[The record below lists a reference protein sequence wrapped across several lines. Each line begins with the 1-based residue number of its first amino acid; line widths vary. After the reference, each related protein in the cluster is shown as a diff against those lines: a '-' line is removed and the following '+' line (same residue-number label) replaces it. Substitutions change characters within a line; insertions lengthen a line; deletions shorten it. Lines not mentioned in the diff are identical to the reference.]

1 MARRTRLWTKL
12 RAAMSQAVLLLLH
25 LLAAAFW
32 VGGMAVMHFAVR
44 PSAVAVLEPPLRLP
58 LMAQAL
64 SRFFAGVSVAIVV
77 LLASGLG
84 MVWLAGGFARV
95 HWSVHAMLTIGLVM
109 MAVFLHVRFAPY
121 PRLLRAVAAREWP
134 VAAGQLN
141 TIRRLV
147 ELNLA
152 LGVAVF
158 ALAIVGRVL

>member
-1 MARRTRLWTKL
+1 MT
-12 RAAMSQAVLLLLH
+12 QALLLLLH

-44 PSAVAVLEPPLRLP
+44 PSAAAVLEPPLRLP

-64 SRFFAGVSVAIVV
+64 SRFFAGVAMAIVL

-95 HWSVHAMLTIGLVM
+95 HWSVHAMLGTGLLM
-109 MAVFLHVRFAPY
+109 MALFLHIRFAPY

-134 VAAGQLN
+134 AAAAQLGQ
-141 TIRRLV
+141 IRRLV
-147 ELNLA
+147 EVNLA
-152 LGVAVF
+152 LSVVVF

>member
-1 MARRTRLWTKL
+1 MPN
-12 RAAMSQAVLLLLH
+12 SILLLLH

-64 SRFFAGVSVAIVV
+64 SRFFAGVSAAIVV

-84 MVWLAGGFARV
+84 MIWLAGGFARV
-95 HWSVHAMLTIGLVM
+95 HWSVHAMLGIGLVM
-109 MAVFLHVRFAPY
+109 MALFLHIRFAPY

-134 VAAGQLN
+134 VAAAQLN

-147 ELNLA
+147 MVNLT

-158 ALAIVGRVL
+158 VLAIAGRVQ

>member
-1 MARRTRLWTKL
+1 MT
-12 RAAMSQAVLLLLH
+12 QAILLLLH
-25 LLAAAFW
+25 LLSAAFW

-44 PSAVAVLEPPLRLP
+44 PSAVAVLQPPLRLP

-95 HWSVHAMLTIGLVM
+95 HWSVHAMLALGLVM
-109 MAVFLHVRFAPY
+109 MAVFLHIRFAPY
-121 PRLLRAVAAREWP
+121 PRLLRAVAGREWP
-134 VAAGQLN
+134 VAAAQLN
-141 TIRRLV
+141 MIRRLV
-147 ELNLA
+147 ELNLV
-152 LGVAVF
+152 LGLTVF

>member
-1 MARRTRLWTKL
+1 MTHAL
-12 RAAMSQAVLLLLH
+12 LLLLH

-58 LMAQAL
+58 LMAQTL
-64 SRFFAGVSVAIVV
+64 SRFFAGVSVAIVA

-95 HWSVHAMLTIGLVM
+95 HWSVHAMLGLGLVM
-109 MAVFLHVRFAPY
+109 MAVFLHIRFAPY
-121 PRLLRAVAAREWP
+121 PRLLRAVAGREWP
-134 VAAGQLN
+134 VAGAQLN
-141 TIRRLV
+141 MIRRLV
-147 ELNLA
+147 ELNLV
-152 LGVAVF
+152 LGLTVF

>member
-1 MARRTRLWTKL
+1 MT
-12 RAAMSQAVLLLLH
+12 QAILLLLH
-25 LLAAAFW
+25 LLSAAFW

-58 LMAQAL
+58 LMAQTL
-64 SRFFAGVSVAIVV
+64 SRFFAGVSVAIVT

-95 HWSVHAMLTIGLVM
+95 HWSVHAMLALGLVM
-109 MAVFLHVRFAPY
+109 MAVFLHIRFAPY
-121 PRLLRAVAAREWP
+121 PRLLRAVAGREWP
-134 VAAGQLN
+134 VAGAQLN
-141 TIRRLV
+141 MIRRLV

-152 LGVAVF
+152 LGVVVF